1 MKMKKKKA
9 AEKSVRYK
17 FSICNFSFFLFS
29 NTISTNQ
36 NMHLSILTLLLVF
49 LQPIKGESN
58 TSTILGIPT
67 TQEDEDLSGSQSILP
82 IRVVG
87 NKFFECENGQQFFIK
102 GIAYQ
107 KSRQEGEIYDA
118 TKEPHYVDPLANPFT
133 CLRDLEYLKELGVNV
148 IRVYQINPN
157 ANHDVCMNAFA
168 EAGIYVLADLSEP
181 YMSIRRDY
189 PHWDTELFNRYKEV
203 IDAMNKYN
211 NMLGFFAGNEVA
223 NAQSNIDSSPF
234 VRAALRD
241 CKKYIDEQGYR
252 KIPIGYASN
261 DDASIRKNLANYFV
275 CKLDEDEDNYS
286 RADFFAINVYEWC
299 GYSTYTTSGYRDLTV
314 AFNNYPVPVFFSE
327 FGCNIITPR
336 PFTEI
341 EAIYGTTM
349 RKVWSGGIVYEYFE
363 EVNHYGVL
371 LSKKDGLISKLPDF
385 DTLKMRY
392 NSVTPIGITVD
403 EATICE
409 PKSCIQ
415 PEDDAWDIA
424 LSLPPTPDQGKCE
437 CLWQSLSCVIASDA
451 QFDEEV
457 ALKDLCFKVDCEDI
471 NANGRLGKYGKYS
484 DCNPTVRASYALNKH
499 YEQSGRKQDICDF
512 QGRGQLSSGRGLDD
526 LGSKYS
532 GDGRNCLAILEG
544 RAQPD
549 CQPGQGG
556 GKDNDGKEYDH
567 GKGDHEYGKEYDD
580 GDDYDDYDDDDDD
593 DGRDY
598 GDDRKGSKDSSGSRR
613 KSHKKPHNKKA
624 KAKPTKLVTSG
635 STTYKN
641 SIFQTIVEFLFTC
654 CALLI

>member
-1 MKMKKKKA
+1 MNLSFIFTLA
-9 AEKSVRYK
+9 FISFIRAE
-17 FSICNFSFFLFS
+17 S
-29 NTISTNQ
+29 NISTI
-36 NMHLSILTLLLVF
+36 MGVPAT
-49 LQPIKGESN
+49 GEE
-58 TSTILGIPT
+58 G
-67 TQEDEDLSGSQSILP
+67 QSILP

-118 TKEPHYVDPLANPFT
+118 TKEPHYVDPMANPFT

-189 PHWDTELFNRYKEV
+189 PHWDTELFTRYKEV
-203 IDAMNKYN
+203 IDCMHKYN
-211 NMLGFFAGNEVA
+211 NMLGFFAGNEVS
-223 NAQSNIDSSPF
+223 NAQSNIDASPF

-241 CKKYIDEQGYR
+241 CKKYIAEQGYR

-275 CKLDEDEDNYS
+275 CKLDDEYS
-286 RADFFAINVYEWC
+286 QADFFAINVYEWC

-314 AFNNYPVPVFFSE
+314 SFNNYPVPVFFSE

-371 LSKKDGLISKLPDF
+371 LAKKDGLITKLPDF

-392 NSVTPIGITVD
+392 NAVTPVGITID
-403 EATICE
+403 EATNCE
-409 PKSCIQ
+409 AKSCTQ
-415 PEDDAWDIA
+415 ENDDAWDIA
-424 LSLPPTPDQGKCE
+424 LTLPPTPDQGKCE
-437 CLWQSLSCVIASDA
+437 CLWQSLSCVISNDA

-484 DCNPTVRASYALNKH
+484 DCNPTVRASYALNKY
-499 YEQSGRKQDICDF
+499 YEQCGRKQEVCDF
-512 QGRGQLSSGRGLDD
+512 QGRGELSTGRGLDD

-532 GDGRNCLAILEG
+532 SDGRNCLAILDG
-544 RAQPD
+544 REHTD
-549 CQPGQGG
+549 CDDKKEDEKEAHERHK
-556 GKDNDGKEYDH
+556 GK
-567 GKGDHEYGKEYDD
+567 HEEEDEE
-580 GDDYDDYDDDDDD
+580 DYDDNDNDEEEEE
-593 DGRDY
+593 
-598 GDDRKGSKDSSGSRR
+598 KSGPRR
-613 KSHKKPHNKKA
+613 KERKKPA
-624 KAKPTKLVTSG
+624 QARPVKLVSGG
-635 STTYKN
+635 STMKN
-641 SIFQTIVEFLFTC
+641 TIFQTIVEFLFTC
-654 CALLI
+654 GALLI